1 MRTTTS
7 IESIL
12 KKDRVLVLAGVVAVA
27 ALAWAYLFYLA
38 WDMRQ
43 DMSQG
48 MSAGSMPGGMNL
60 ALTQV
65 RAWTGVDFLLMFLM
79 WVVMMTAM
87 MVPTAAPMI
96 LTFATINRKRL
107 EQQEPYVPTVVF
119 LLGYLAVWS
128 AFAAAATA
136 AQWGLNSAALLSP
149 MMASSSPFLGGG
161 LLLAAGIFQWS
172 PIKYACLSHCRTPLG
187 FIMTE
192 WREGTKGALTMGLR
206 HGAFCLGCCWVLMAL
221 LFVLGVMNLLWIAAL
236 AGFVLI
242 EKIAPAGRRVSRISG
257 VALIIWGA
265 WMVVAALV

>member
-1 MRTTTS
+1 M
-7 IESIL
+7 
-12 KKDRVLVLAGVVAVA
+12 AGVLAVA
-27 ALAWAYLFYLA
+27 ALPWAYLFYLA

-43 DMSQG
+43 D

-65 RAWTGVDFLLMFLM
+65 RAWTVVDFLLMFLM
-79 WVVMMTAM
+79 WSVMMTAM

-96 LTFATINRKRL
+96 LTFATIYRKRL
-107 EQQEPYVPTVVF
+107 EQQQPYVPTVVF
-119 LLGYLAVWS
+119 LLGYLVIWS

-136 AQWGLNSAALLSP
+136 AQWGLNTAALLSP
-149 MMASSSPFLGGG
+149 IMAGTSPFLGGG
-161 LLLAAGIFQWS
+161 LLLAAGVFQWS
-172 PIKYACLSHCRTPLG
+172 PIKYACLSHCQTPLG
-187 FIMTE
+187 FIMMTQ

-242 EKIAPAGRRVSRISG
+242 EKILPAGLWVSRISG
-257 VALIIWGA
+257 VALMVWGA
-265 WMVVAALV
+265 WMVVGALI

>member
-1 MRTTTS
+1 MRTSTS

-12 KKDRVLVLAGVVAVA
+12 KKDRALVLAGVVAVA
-27 ALAWAYLFYLA
+27 TLAWAYLFYLA

-43 DMSQG
+43 D

-79 WVVMMTAM
+79 WAVMMTAM

-107 EQQEPYVPTVVF
+107 EQQQPYVPTVVF
-119 LLGYLAVWS
+119 LLGYLVVWS

-136 AQWGLNSAALLSP
+136 AQWGLNTAALLSP
-149 MMASSSPFLGGG
+149 MMSSSSPYLGGG

-172 PIKYACLSHCRTPLG
+172 SLKYACLSHCQTPLG

-192 WREGTKGALTMGLR
+192 WREGTKGALIMGLR
-206 HGAFCLGCCWVLMAL
+206 HGTFCLGCCWVLMAL

-242 EKIAPAGRRVSRISG
+242 EKIAPAGRWVSRISG
-257 VALIIWGA
+257 VGLMIWGA
-265 WMVVAALV
+265 WLVIGALV

>member
-1 MRTTTS
+1 MGATS
-7 IESIL
+7 PIESIL
-12 KKDRVLVLAGVVAVA
+12 KKDRALVLAGVVAVA
-27 ALAWAYLFYLA
+27 ILAWAYLFYLA

-48 MSAGSMPGGMNL
+48 MGAGSMSGGMNQ

-107 EQQEPYVPTVVF
+107 EQQQPYVPTVVF
-119 LLGYLAVWS
+119 LLGYLVVWS
-128 AFAAAATA
+128 AFAAVATA
-136 AQWGLNSAALLSP
+136 AQWGLNTAALLSP
-149 MMASSSPFLGGG
+149 MMASSSPYLGGG

-242 EKIAPAGRRVSRISG
+242 EKIAPAGHWVGRMSG
-257 VALIIWGA
+257 VALLLWGA
-265 WMVVAALV
+265 WMVLAALV

>member
-1 MRTTTS
+1 MMRATGS
-7 IESIL
+7 IESLL
-12 KKDRVLVLAGVVAVA
+12 KKDRALVLAGILAVT

-43 DMSQG
+43 DMS
-48 MSAGSMPGGMNL
+48 AGSMPGEMGL
-60 ALTQV
+60 AMTQV

-79 WVVMMTAM
+79 WAVMMTAM

-96 LTFATINRKRL
+96 LTFAMINRKRQ

-128 AFAAAATA
+128 SFAAAATA
-136 AQWGLNSAALLSP
+136 AQGGLNAAALLSP
-149 MMASSSPFLGGG
+149 MMASSTPYLGGG

-172 PIKYACLSHCRTPLG
+172 SIKYACLSRCRSPLG

-192 WREGTKGALTMGLR
+192 WRDGSKGALTMGLR

-242 EKIAPAGRRVSRISG
+242 EKIAPSGRWVSRISG
-257 VALIIWGA
+257 VALLLWGG
-265 WMVVAALV
+265 WMVVGALV